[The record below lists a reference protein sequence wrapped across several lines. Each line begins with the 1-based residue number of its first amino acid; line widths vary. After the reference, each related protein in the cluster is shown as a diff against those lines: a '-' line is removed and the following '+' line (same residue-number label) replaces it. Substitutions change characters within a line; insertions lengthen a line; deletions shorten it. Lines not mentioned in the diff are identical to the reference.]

1 MTNVEYFRFQNF
13 KQPHFRIPA
22 TPFRPG
28 STNSSSLQNRG
39 RRECRMPDAPAASR
53 AKMKKHTSKVTTGS
67 LDNAGI
73 PCASGFNS
81 LLRALFGDRA
91 FLSPSPRNAKHCREL
106 TSASRRQDH
115 TASPSAISAHSSRAP
130 SRPPHPAP
138 NVRDDRETPLF
149 VRQDDAKCEGDL
161 GSRSTAT
168 QWHDGQ
174 ITFTLRKRV
183 KCQANAASS
192 VIPRR
197 SRKRE

>member
-1 MTNVEYFRFQNF
+1 
-13 KQPHFRIPA
+13 
-22 TPFRPG
+22 
-28 STNSSSLQNRG
+28 
-39 RRECRMPDAPAASR
+39 
-53 AKMKKHTSKVTTGS
+53 
-67 LDNAGI
+67 
-73 PCASGFNS
+73 
-81 LLRALFGDRA
+81 
-91 FLSPSPRNAKHCREL
+91 L

-115 TASPSAISAHSSRAP
+115 TASPSTTSAHSSHAP

-149 VRQDDAKCEGDL
+149 VRQDDAECAGDL

-192 VIPRR
+192 VIPGR
-197 SRKRE
+197 SRKRVNPESRCAAITRVPDAAQHPSWCAADPGPMFYRMGPGLAAHRCALRIIRGTSDSVLGETVIPGRLKGEPG